1 MLNFG
6 SQVLFNLQQ
15 QRCSLCFFKL
25 LLLLHFQQVHQHRP
39 QIYLC
44 TTSTSRSAA
53 DLKRVGCHPMG
64 WGQLYYWPVIGRF
77 SAITTL
83 SGLWL
88 DAIILNTEDIDVI
101 RYLSCRYN
109 YNISLPFVNQRL
121 DGSIAQLGSQVQL
134 KLQQT
139 SSMVQLSIKAQSST
153 QQEWSIAQFRLQ
165 SKLHRVLNLL

>member
-64 WGQLYYWPVIGRF
+64 WGQLYYWPVIGRL

-101 RYLSCRYN
+101 RYLSCITIIYLYHLSTRDWTGALLNSGAKFSSSYN
-109 YNISLPFVNQRL
+109 
-121 DGSIAQLGSQVQL
+121 
-134 KLQQT
+134 KT
-139 SSMVQLSIKAQSST
+139 SSMVQPFFMDKTEELR
-153 QQEWSIAQFRLQ
+153 E
-165 SKLHRVLNLL
+165 